1 MQREAWLHAECD
13 DENLR
18 QDVVELLKYDDE
30 NSFFE
35 KPLISPPDID
45 ATRSYQPKTESTS
58 KLFAGRYKLLQTLG
72 EGASALSIWL
82 NSSIRCADE

>member
-1 MQREAWLHAECD
+1 MNNNFEKLRELFDKARAVPPMQREAWLHAECD

-35 KPLISPPDID
+35 K
-45 ATRSYQPKTESTS
+45 R
-58 KLFAGRYKLLQTLG
+58 
-72 EGASALSIWL
+72 
-82 NSSIRCADE
+82 